1 MAVNKIKCEELEDQE
16 IVRRSLSD
24 LEYFSCLYDRYEAK
38 LLQYIRRLSHVNHE
52 EAEDILQESFI
63 KIWRNLND
71 YDDTMKLSTWL
82 YRIVHNE
89 TISFY
94 RKKQSYGKDNTME
107 LDENQLNDF
116 HSDLDIEADPEKR
129 YILTNKVLN
138 QLPIKYKECIV
149 LKYFEQM
156 SYDEIS
162 DVLKIPEGTVAI
174 RINRAKKIFK
184 KIAKNEHI
192 SFMQ

>member
-1 MAVNKIKCEELEDQE
+1 MEDQE

-38 LLQYIRRLSHVNHE
+38 LLHYIRKLSHVNHE
-52 EAEDILQESFI
+52 EAEDILQDSFI

-89 TISFY
+89 TISYY

-116 HSDLDIEADPEKR
+116 HTDLEIEADPEKR
-129 YILTNKVLN
+129 YLSTNKVLN
-138 QLPIKYKECIV
+138 QLPIKYKECII

-156 SYDEIS
+156 SYEEIS